1 MEATIT
7 LDHGKHLTKPKK
19 TKNQKKKKTNK
30 RTKPIPMGLMS
41 LYIYLATDIL
51 SDYVRLDSV
60 QICD

>member
-7 LDHGKHLTKPKK
+7 LDHGKHLTKPK
-19 TKNQKKKKTNK
+19 NQKKKRKKNNK

-41 LYIYLATDIL
+41 IYIYLATDIL